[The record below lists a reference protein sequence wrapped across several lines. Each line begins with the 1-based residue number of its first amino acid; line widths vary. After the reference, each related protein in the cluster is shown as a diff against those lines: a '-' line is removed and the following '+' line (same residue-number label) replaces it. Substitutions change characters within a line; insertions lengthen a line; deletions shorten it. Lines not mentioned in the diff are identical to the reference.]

1 MLDIY
6 TVSFFGHRYI
16 DNPYRIEEQ
25 LEEYILNLINEKEY
39 VNFLVGRNGDFDR
52 CVSSAVVSIRKN
64 YRDDN
69 SSLILMLPYPT
80 AEYINNETYFENYYS
95 EILISYAASKVH
107 PKAAIQIRNREMVD
121 SSDLIICYIEK
132 KNGGTYQTIKYAFA
146 QKKAVIN
153 LADNP
158 QDIF

>member
-80 AEYINNETYFENYYS
+80 AEYINNE
-95 EILISYAASKVH
+95 SYLKHIFSL
-107 PKAAIQIRNREMVD
+107 
-121 SSDLIICYIEK
+121 LIIK
-132 KNGGTYQTIKYAFA
+132 SR
-146 QKKAVIN
+146 
-153 LADNP
+153 
-158 QDIF
+158 

>member
-6 TVSFFGHRYI
+6 TVAFFGHRYI
-16 DNPYRIEEQ
+16 DNPYKVEEQ

-52 CVSSAVVSIRKN
+52 CVSSVVVRIRKK
-64 YRDDN
+64 YRNDN

-95 EILISYAASKVH
+95 EIMISYAASRVR

-132 KNGGTYQTIKYAFA
+132 NNGGAYETIKYASEH
-146 QKKAVIN
+146 KKAVIN
-153 LADNP
+153 LADNSH
-158 QDIF
+158 DKI